1 MLGRLRMDVETAI
14 RHYGTL
20 VKHVFS
26 HSKGRPGVRYAG
38 RSRFDLIAS
47 DGGTKTARAAT
58 PPNTQIEGFSL
69 YKTVY

>member
-1 MLGRLRMDVETAI
+1 MK
-14 RHYGTL
+14 YPGTPL
-20 VKHVFS
+20 
-26 HSKGRPGVRYAG
+26 PYVRYAG

-47 DGGTKTARAAT
+47 DGGTKTAWAAT